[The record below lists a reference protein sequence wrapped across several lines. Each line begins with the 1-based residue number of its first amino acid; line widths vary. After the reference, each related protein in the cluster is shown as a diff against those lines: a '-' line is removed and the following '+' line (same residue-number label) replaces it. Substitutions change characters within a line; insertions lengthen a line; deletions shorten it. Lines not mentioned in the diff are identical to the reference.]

1 LSASGHRV
9 RLLLMDPIINLEET
23 PGKTVGRRRVADG
36 FRFGMGVQ
44 KAGASFRQALG
55 VPKGVYRFHSHE
67 EANDW
72 LMTKIAEAAA
82 RKNRN

>member
-1 LSASGHRV
+1 
-9 RLLLMDPIINLEET
+9 MDPIINLEEM
-23 PGKTVGRRRVADG
+23 PGKTVGTRRIADG

-44 KAGASFRQALG
+44 KAGASFQRAIG
-55 VPKGVYRFHSHE
+55 VPKGVYRFHSHA
-67 EANDW
+67 EADDW

>member
-1 LSASGHRV
+1 
-9 RLLLMDPIINLEET
+9 MDPIINLEEM
-23 PGKTVGRRRVADG
+23 PGKTVGRRRIADG

-44 KAGASFRQALG
+44 RAGASFQRVIG
-55 VPKGVYRFHSHE
+55 VPKGVYRFYSHE
-67 EANDW
+67 EADDW

>member
-1 LSASGHRV
+1 
-9 RLLLMDPIINLEET
+9 MDPIINLEEM
-23 PGKTVGRRRVADG
+23 PGKTVGPRRIADG

-44 KAGASFRQALG
+44 KAGASFQRAIG

-67 EANDW
+67 EADDW